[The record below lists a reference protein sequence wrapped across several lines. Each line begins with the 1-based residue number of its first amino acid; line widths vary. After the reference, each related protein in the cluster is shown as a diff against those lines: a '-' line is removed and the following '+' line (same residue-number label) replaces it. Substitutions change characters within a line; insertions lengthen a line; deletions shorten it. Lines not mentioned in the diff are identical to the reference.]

1 MSIRINYANE
11 LNHKQC
17 LPRLSVS
24 VESAHACCATA
35 VVVHTCAPLS
45 KSHQSDDCDVS
56 LTKIAILVHTC
67 VLLSKSHQSDDCDV
81 SLIKIALMMSII
93 LLLAGSSA
101 RDNRAQM

>member
-56 LTKIAILVHTC
+56 L
-67 VLLSKSHQSDDCDV
+67 
-81 SLIKIALMMSII
+81 IKIALMMSII